1 MTNSQ
6 FQINCKGKL
15 LSLDIPIVMGI
26 INATPDSFYEHSRQ
40 PSVDKALELAEKHL
54 LAGASI
60 LDIGG
65 YSSKPG
71 AENVSV
77 EEELNR
83 VIPVISEIQ
92 KRFPKTIIS
101 VDTFRSQV
109 AHKALEAGAAI
120 INDISAGEMD
130 EQMFDLVIAA
140 KVPYIMMHMQ
150 GTPQTMQINPTYKD
164 IVQEV
169 TYYFSKKVAYLQSK
183 GVADIILDLGFGFG
197 KTIEHNYT
205 LLNQMEHFHLF
216 NLPILAGVS
225 RKSMLYKPLEISA
238 NEALNATT
246 VAHTI
251 ALLKGAKILR
261 THDVKEAVEAI
272 KITQLT
278 TKQL

>member
-1 MTNSQ
+1 MYNSQ

-26 INATPDSFYEHSRQ
+26 INATPNSFYEHSRQ
-40 PSVDKALELAEKHL
+40 QTVDKALDLAEKHL
-54 LAGASI
+54 LAGARI

-83 VIPVISEIQ
+83 VIPVVSEIL
-92 KRFPKTIIS
+92 KRFPETIIS

-109 AHKALEAGAAI
+109 AQKALEAGAAI

-130 EQMFDLVIAA
+130 EHMFDLVVAT

-183 GVADIILDLGFGFG
+183 GVADIMLDLGFGFG

-205 LLNQMEHFHLF
+205 LLNELEHFHLF
-216 NLPILAGVS
+216 NLPILVGVS

-272 KITQLT
+272 KITQLLHP
-278 TKQL
+278 KL

>member
-1 MTNSQ
+1 MYNSQ

-40 PSVDKALELAEKHL
+40 QTVDKALDLAEKHL
-54 LAGASI
+54 LAGARI

-65 YSSKPG
+65 YSSKQG

-83 VIPVISEIQ
+83 VIPVVSEIL
-92 KRFPKTIIS
+92 KRFPETIIS

-109 AHKALEAGAAI
+109 AQKALEAGTAI

-130 EQMFDLVIAA
+130 EHMFDLVVAT

-164 IVQEV
+164 VVQEV

-183 GVADIILDLGFGFG
+183 GVADIMLDLGFGFG

-205 LLNQMEHFHLF
+205 LLNELEHFHLF
-216 NLPILAGVS
+216 NLPILVGVS

-261 THDVKEAVEAI
+261 THDVKEALEAI
-272 KITQLT
+272 KITQLLHP
-278 TKQL
+278 KL

>member
-83 VIPVISEIQ
+83 VIPVVSEILQ
-92 KRFPKTIIS
+92 RFPKTIIS

-109 AHKALEAGAAI
+109 AQKALEAGATI

-150 GTPQTMQINPTYKD
+150 GTPQTMQINPTYAD
-164 IVQEV
+164 VVQEV
-169 TYYFSKKVAYLQSK
+169 TFYFSKKVAYLQSK
-183 GVADIILDLGFGFG
+183 GVADIMLDLGFGFG

-238 NEALNATT
+238 IEALNATT

-278 TKQL
+278 TNQL

>member
-205 LLNQMEHFHLF
+205 LLNQLEHFHLF

-238 NEALNATT
+238 IEALNATT

-278 TKQL
+278 TNQL